1 MAIYLL
7 KKSYQRKDIK
17 EVNFKDLWDSHGI
30 FTTMWVF
37 GKPNKILFVKQ
48 HIKNLIKSLKHFK
61 LDNAGLEKNI
71 HKLIKLNLKE
81 NKNYNHLLR
90 IAVNRKLISIS
101 LRKKTKLKKKFS
113 LNLINYKR
121 TKPQFKN
128 LKYKNI
134 LKHLHKVDVT
144 SSDIGICFNNYILET
159 ATANILFVNKG
170 KVYSPINKFYRGT
183 TLKFF
188 EKKIGKITKKNIYIK
203 SLDIYD
209 EIILIGSGKGVVSVS
224 NVKKIDW
231 TRKSSTT
238 YRFLYKIYQK
248 AVTNCPRYNG

>member
-1 MAIYLL
+1 M
-7 KKSYQRKDIK
+7 
-17 EVNFKDLWDSHGI
+17 
-30 FTTMWVF
+30 
-37 GKPNKILFVKQ
+37 
-48 HIKNLIKSLKHFK
+48 
-61 LDNAGLEKNI
+61 
-71 HKLIKLNLKE
+71 
-81 NKNYNHLLR
+81 
-90 IAVNRKLISIS
+90 
-101 LRKKTKLKKKFS
+101 
-113 LNLINYKR
+113 
-121 TKPQFKN
+121 
-128 LKYKNI
+128 
-134 LKHLHKVDVT
+134 HKVDVT

-248 AVTNCPRYNG
+248 AVTNCPRYYG